1 MKLSLLGKIAFF
13 SFIAQAIVLTVL
25 ECVVVYFH
33 VSFVHQY
40 ILGPQG
46 DGISDADL
54 IYHALFILSLGF
66 QILMCIDALR
76 NNNSIQLVSLVIFNL
91 LSLAYAGIQ
100 IYQHII
106 LEERGT
112 DEAIFVP
119 SDMYPTSYMAKH
131 HFTSR
136 MRPLE
141 YTIIGLVAVF
151 SVYLCVIAYK
161 LVKEFGWE
169 IYKTYSADVEIK
181 RAFINLSILQTLI
194 KMDIF
199 FIGAYAIQLLP
210 SQQIGYDQTVI
221 ETVLIFVIGV
231 IMMAMAWYSVV
242 KELKYLLLSVIN
254 ALFVCLIYIGYKL
267 VRINLPKYF
276 NENPDSDPYQFTRRF
291 LTFFLGVTFLLVIFS
306 IIYAIICFRNMM
318 NGIYVLTVYGVNNQ
332 AQESPHGNAFDEEEM
347 SGVYS
352 KQQSKRQSKIT
363 ELARFPRRL
372 SLD

>member
-1 MKLSLLGKIAFF
+1 MKLSLLGKITFF
-13 SFIAQAIVLTVL
+13 SFIIQAIVLTLL
-25 ECVVVYFH
+25 ECVVVFFH
-33 VSFVHQY
+33 VTFVHQY
-40 ILGPQG
+40 ILSPQG

-54 IYHALFILSLGF
+54 IYHALFILSVGF

-76 NNNSIQLVSLVIFNL
+76 NHNPIQLVSLVIFNL

-112 DEAIFVP
+112 DGATFVP
-119 SDMYPTSYMAKH
+119 SRMYPTSDMAKY

-141 YTIIGLVAVF
+141 YTIIGLVAAF
-151 SVYLCVIAYK
+151 SLYLCVIAYK

-181 RAFINLSILQTLI
+181 RAFINLSIFQTLI
-194 KMDIF
+194 KMDTF

-210 SQQIGYDQTVI
+210 SQQIGYDQSAT
-221 ETVLIFVIGV
+221 ETVLVFVIGIV
-231 IMMAMAWYSVV
+231 MMVMAWYSVV

-254 ALFVCLIYIGYKL
+254 AMFVCLAYLGYKL

-276 NENPDSDPYQFTRRF
+276 KEDSSNDPYRFTRRF
-291 LTFFLGVTFLLVIFS
+291 LTFFLGVTFLLVILS

-318 NGIYVLTVYGVNNQ
+318 NGIYVLTVYGQNIQ
-332 AQESPHGNAFDEEEM
+332 AQESPHGDAFDEEEM
-347 SGVYS
+347 SSVDY
-352 KQQSKRQSKIT
+352 KRQSKRQSKIT